1 MKRFY
6 LLKLALPIVVLL
18 GCNFNSFAQ
27 LLTPYSTPGTY
38 SYTVPAGV
46 TQIGVDLAGAQ
57 GGTSLSSQGGKGGRI
72 QATLA
77 VSPGEVLQLNV
88 GGSGTNYQYCVSR
101 AGGYNGGGSGYG
113 YGGGGGGATD
123 IRKGGTA
130 VSNRVLVGG
139 GGGGAGYNCG
149 SSNGEYGGA
158 GDYPNGGFGTCCNYG
173 SGTAQCYGGSGGSQS
188 SGGVGS
194 TCYGTPGSTSHLGA
208 NASTSYCYAGG
219 GGGGYWGG
227 GSGAYAGGGGGSS
240 YYGGA
245 GVSGATSTGNY
256 QSGNGYIT
264 LCLYPV
270 PGVISGTNS
279 ICIGGTSVLT
289 QTGSAGVWSSSS
301 TGIATIGSST
311 GTVTGV
317 SAGVVTITYNGSN
330 ACGTAIST
338 YSLTVNPNPAP
349 ITGTLSTCETG
360 GTATLFDATPGGTWT
375 SGHPGIATIGATSG
389 VVTGVSAGG
398 SPATAVITY
407 TLPTGCTRTANFVVN
422 PLPLTFNVTG
432 GGNYCSGGTGVN
444 IGMNNSTLGVS
455 YELFTGGSPMGTV
468 AGTGG
473 SVDFGLFTTVGS
485 YTAVATNVSTG
496 CVKNMSG
503 SVSVGLNP
511 NPAVPGGATS
521 VCAGLT
527 AVVTDAT
534 PGGTWSTSNPS
545 VATIGVGT
553 GIVTGVTAGT
563 ANLTYTLGTTG
574 CKASTLFQVYAQP
587 AAITGASNVCVGSS
601 TTLSNSGSG
610 TWSSSSPGV
619 ASVGAGTGVVTG
631 LSSGSASITYTLATG
646 CNTNTTVLVNPLPS
660 AYAVTGGGSYCSGG
674 SGTFVGLA
682 YSNSGVNYQLKLG
695 GSDIGSPVG
704 GSNSGLDFGSQIGA
718 GIYTVSANNPIT
730 GCNKNMTGSVTIVI
744 NSLPPMHNVIGGGNV
759 CVGGTGNV
767 IGIDGSDIGI
777 KYQLYNGLTAVGGLV
792 SGTGL
797 PINFGVFT
805 TPGTY
810 TVVASNATTS
820 CVAQM
825 AGSAIITMNPLPTA
839 YPVTGG
845 GSYCAGGVGQHIIL
859 SNSDMGLTYQCMFG
873 TTAAGL
879 PAFSVGGA
887 VDFGVFTTPG
897 TYTVVASDPLTGCTG
912 NMSGSATI
920 IISPLPV
927 AYNVT
932 GGGQY
937 CDGTPGVH
945 VGLNFSSTGV
955 NYTLK
960 QYGIP
965 VTTVPGSGTS
975 LDFGLIT
982 APGNYTVSAENTA
995 TGCVNDMSGSKNVS
1009 NNPLPSQYMVTGG
1022 GNYCFGDPGVHI
1034 GTDNSEAGVNYQ
1046 LYKGT
1051 TPVGTALAGS
1061 GGGPLDFGSLTAA
1074 GTYTVVAKNATTNC
1088 SINML
1093 NSVTIGINPLPTVR
1107 TVTGSGS
1114 YCAGGAG
1121 VNVNLSGSTV
1131 GINYDL
1137 YHNGLPLSVPV
1148 TLAGTGTALDFG
1160 PQTLA
1165 GTYTV
1170 VATDGATLCSK
1181 PMSGSAVI
1189 TINSLPIAF
1198 DVIGGGDYC
1207 AGGSGVHVGLT
1218 ASTSGISYQL
1228 FNTGAVGVP
1237 VAGSGGAIDFGSKT
1251 AAGNYTVV
1259 ATNPLTGCTN
1269 TMNSSASIII
1279 KALPTDYP
1287 VSLGGDYCDG
1297 GLGIDVNITGSDDNV
1312 EYQLYRGLV
1321 PVGPV
1326 AAGAAGMPI
1335 SFGLQTNGV
1344 YTVKA
1349 HDLISTCVKYMPGSS
1364 VINNILPTLYTVTG
1378 GGNYCAGGIG
1388 VPVMLGGSQTGWTYE
1403 LYAGGVPSGT
1413 TLPGTGSSLNFGLLT
1428 TPDAYTVVATN
1439 DLYMCVGAMTGSVSV
1454 GVNPL
1459 PTVNNVTGGG
1469 TFCAGTA
1476 GSHVGLDMG
1485 NAGVNYQLLNGTTPV
1500 GAVVGGTDAALDF
1513 GPIATTGTYTVHA
1526 ANAST
1531 GCESDMAGSATI
1543 TVKSLPTAYL
1553 TSITG
1558 PNPVYPGY
1566 FCATDSGVHVYLPNS
1581 DVDVNYQLWRG
1592 STMIGTAVAGTGS
1605 TIDLGLQNV
1614 AGTYTVRATET
1625 SALPNCSNNMLGS
1638 VTVNIIPLPD
1648 VHNVTGGGTFCP
1660 GAPGVVVGLDG
1671 SEPGIRYYL
1680 RNGSSTVGTLDA
1692 TGAPLDFG
1700 LQNMT
1705 GTYTIEATSQ
1715 ITYCPNTM
1723 LGNAVV
1729 AHESILTPSVV
1740 LRAYPGTGIDVW
1752 QVDSMHAF
1760 VTNGGSNP
1768 TYQWYVNGHE
1778 ISGATNATFVRY
1790 EFFNRDSVAVI
1801 VTASGPCGGNSI
1813 KKSLTL
1819 TLRASGVG
1827 VDQVNAN
1834 NTVVLVPNPNKGTFT
1849 IKGAFGNVADE
1860 ELSVEITNMI
1870 GQVIYNNKIMSR
1882 NGNIEEQIQLSNNLA
1897 NGMYLLNLRSGTQK
1911 AVFHFVVE
1919 Q

>member
-18 GCNFNSFAQ
+18 GCNFNSLAQ
-27 LLTPYSTPGTY
+27 LLTPYSTSGTF

-46 TQIGVDLAGAQ
+46 TQIGVDMAGAQ
-57 GGTSLSSQGGKGGRI
+57 GGTSLSSPGGKGGRV
-72 QATLA
+72 QATLT
-77 VSPGEVLQLNV
+77 VVPGEVLQLNV

-101 AGGYNGGGSGYG
+101 AGGFNGGGNGYG
-113 YGGGGGGATD
+113 YGGGGGGASD
-123 IRKGGTA
+123 IRRSGTGL
-130 VSNRVLVGG
+130 SNRVLVAA

-149 SSNGEYGGA
+149 STNGEMGGA
-158 GDYPNGGFGTCCNYG
+158 GDYPTGGTGMNCGGPTTCQGGQGGT
-173 SGTAQCYGGSGGSQS
+173 QS
-188 SGGVGS
+188 AGGVGA
-194 TCYGTPGSTSHLGA
+194 TCYGTPAGSQGQGG

-219 GGGGYWGG
+219 GGGGYYGG
-227 GSGAYAGGGGGSS
+227 GSGAYGGGGGGSS

-245 GVSGATSTGNY
+245 GVSGATATGNY

-264 LCLYPV
+264 LCIYPV

-317 SAGVVTITYNGSN
+317 AAGVVTITYNGSN
-330 ACGTAIST
+330 ACGSAIST

-349 ITGTLSTCETG
+349 ITGTLSTCENG

-375 SGHPGIATIGATSG
+375 SGNPGIATIGATSG
-389 VVTGVSAGG
+389 LVTGVSAGG
-398 SPATAVITY
+398 APATATITY
-407 TLPTGCTRTANFVVN
+407 TLPTGCARTTNFVVN
-422 PLPLTFNVTG
+422 PLPLVFSVTG

-444 IGMNNSTLGVS
+444 IGMNNSSSGVS

-503 SVSVGLNP
+503 SVTVGLNP

-527 AVVTDAT
+527 ALVTDAT

-574 CKASTLFQVYAQP
+574 CRSTTLFQVHPQP
-587 AAITGASNVCVGSS
+587 SAITGASNVCVGAL
-601 TTLSNSGSG
+601 TTLTNSGGG
-610 TWSSSSPGV
+610 TWSSSTPGV
-619 ASVGAGTGVVTG
+619 ATVGAGTGVVTG
-631 LSSGSASITYTLATG
+631 VSAGSTSITYTLSTG
-646 CNTNTTVLVNPLPS
+646 CNTNTTMYVNPLPS
-660 AYAVTGGGSYCSGG
+660 AYAVSGGGGYCSGG
-674 SGTFVGLA
+674 AGINVGLS

-695 GSDIGSPVG
+695 GSAIGSPVG

-718 GIYTVSANNPIT
+718 GIYTVSANNPLT
-730 GCNKNMTGSVTIVI
+730 GCSNNMTGSVTVVI
-744 NSLPPMHNVIGGGNV
+744 NSLPTMYSVTGGGNV
-759 CVGGTGNV
+759 CVGGTGNA
-767 IGIDGSDIGI
+767 IGIDLSDVGT
-777 KYQLYNGLTAVGGLV
+777 KYQLYNGTTAIGGLV

-797 PINFGVFT
+797 PITFGTFT
-805 TPGTY
+805 APGTY
-810 TVVASNATTS
+810 TVVASNPVTGCEQLMS
-820 CVAQM
+820 
-825 AGSAIITMNPLPTA
+825 GSAIITVNPLPTA
-839 YPVTGG
+839 YNVSGG
-845 GSYCAGGVGQHIIL
+845 GSYCAGGTGQNIIL
-859 SNSDMGLTYQCMFG
+859 PNSDFGVTYQARLG
-873 TTAAGL
+873 TSDVGL
-879 PAFSVGGA
+879 PVTSVGGA
-887 VDFGVFTTPG
+887 LDFGTFTTPG
-897 TYTVVASDPLTGCTG
+897 AYTVVATDPLTGCTN
-912 NMSGSATI
+912 NMTGSATI

-937 CDGTPGVH
+937 CDGTSGVH
-945 VGLNFSSTGV
+945 IGLNFSSTGV

-965 VTTVPGSGTS
+965 VTTVSGSGTS
-975 LDFGLIT
+975 LDFGLVT
-982 APGNYTVSAENTA
+982 ASGNYTVSAENTA
-995 TGCVNDMSGSKNVS
+995 TGCVNNMNGSTNVS
-1009 NNPLPSQYMVTGG
+1009 NNPLPAQYMVTGG
-1022 GNYCFGDPGVHI
+1022 GNYCFGGVGVPV
-1034 GTDNSEAGVNYQ
+1034 GTSNSDAGVSYQ
-1046 LYKGT
+1046 LYKGA
-1051 TPVGTALAGS
+1051 TPVGTALPGS
-1061 GGGPLDFGSLTAA
+1061 GGGPIDFGLITPA
-1074 GTYTVVAKNATTNC
+1074 GTYTVVAKNTTTNC
-1088 SINML
+1088 SVSML
-1093 NSVTIGINPLPTVR
+1093 NPATVGINPLPVVR
-1107 TVTGSGS
+1107 TVTGGGS

-1121 VNVNLSGSTV
+1121 VNVGLSNSTV
-1131 GINYDL
+1131 GVNYDL
-1137 YHNGLPLSVPV
+1137 YHNGLPLSIPV
-1148 TLAGTGTALDFG
+1148 TLAGTGAALDFG
-1160 PQTLA
+1160 PQVLA

-1170 VATDGATLCSK
+1170 YATDGATLCSK
-1181 PMSGSAVI
+1181 AMSGSAVI

-1198 DVIGGGDYC
+1198 DVIGGGEYC
-1207 AGGSGVHVGLT
+1207 SGGTGVNVGIT
-1218 ASTSGISYQL
+1218 GSTSGIRYQL
-1228 FNTGAVGVP
+1228 YNTSAVGVP
-1237 VAGSGGAIDFGSKT
+1237 VAGSGSAINFGLKT
-1251 AAGNYTVV
+1251 AGGTYTVV
-1259 ATNPLTGCTN
+1259 ATNPLTGCSN
-1269 TMNSSASIII
+1269 AMNSSASIFV
-1279 KALPTDYP
+1279 KPLPTSYV
-1287 VSLGGDYCDG
+1287 VSVGGDYCDG
-1297 GLGIDVNITGSDDNV
+1297 GIGVEVSLTGSDDNV
-1312 EYQLYRGLV
+1312 EYQLYSGLI
-1321 PVGPV
+1321 PVGP
-1326 AAGAAGMPI
+1326 AMPGAAGMPI
-1335 SFGLQTNGV
+1335 TFGFQTNGV

-1349 HDLISTCVKYMPGSS
+1349 NDLLSGCSRYMSGSS
-1364 VINNILPTLYTVTG
+1364 IINNILPTLYSVTG
-1378 GGNYCAGGIG
+1378 GGNYCVGGTG
-1388 VPVMLGGSQTGWTYE
+1388 VPVMLGGSQIGWTYE
-1403 LYAGGVPSGT
+1403 LHAGGLPTGT
-1413 TLPGTGSSLNFGLLT
+1413 ILPGTGSSLDFGLMT
-1428 TPDAYTVVATN
+1428 SPDVYSVVATN
-1439 DLYMCVGAMTGSVSV
+1439 DLYLCTGSMTGDVTV

-1459 PTVNNVTGGG
+1459 PTVHSVTGGG

-1476 GSHVGLDMG
+1476 GAHVGLDMG
-1485 NAGVNYQLLNGTTPV
+1485 NTGVNYQLLNGTTPV
-1500 GAVVGGTDAALDF
+1500 GAVVGGADAALDF
-1513 GPIATTGTYTVHA
+1513 GAIATTGTYTVHA
-1526 ANAST
+1526 VNAST

-1543 TVKSLPTAYL
+1543 NVKSLPTAYL

-1558 PNPVYPGY
+1558 PNPLYPGY

-1581 DVDVNYQLWRG
+1581 DVDVRYKLWRG
-1592 STMIGTAVAGTGS
+1592 AILVDSADGTGAA
-1605 TIDLGLQNV
+1605 IDLGLQNV

-1625 SALPNCSNNMLGS
+1625 SALPNCSNDMLGS

-1660 GAPGVVVGLDG
+1660 GGAGVVVGLDG

-1680 RNGSSTVGTLDA
+1680 RNGSATLGSLDA

-1705 GTYTIEATSQ
+1705 GNYTIEATSQ

-1723 LGNAVV
+1723 LGTAVV
-1729 AHESILTPSVV
+1729 AHEAILTPSVV
-1740 LRAYPGTGIDVW
+1740 LRAFPGIGIDVW
-1752 QVDSMHAF
+1752 QVDSLHAF

-1768 TYQWYVNGHE
+1768 TYQWYINGHE
-1778 ISGATNATFVRY
+1778 IAGATNATFVRQ
-1790 EFFNRDSVAVI
+1790 EFFNRDSIAVI
-1801 VTASGPCGGNSI
+1801 VTASGPCGGNSL

-1849 IKGAFGNVADE
+1849 IKGAFGNAADE
-1860 ELSVEITNMI
+1860 EMSVEITNMI